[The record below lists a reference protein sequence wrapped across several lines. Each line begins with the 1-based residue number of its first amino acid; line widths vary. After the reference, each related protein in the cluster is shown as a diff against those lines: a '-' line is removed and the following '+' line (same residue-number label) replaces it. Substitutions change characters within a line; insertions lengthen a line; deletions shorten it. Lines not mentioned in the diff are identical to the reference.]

1 MLEGIEILNQTEIMT
16 APTWAGVIC
25 FIYTCLAII
34 SWIFYIIKD
43 NVVMLTLLIISF
55 LLAIIF
61 MFLMLGIDV
70 PTGKYDYQV
79 TIDDSVLMVE
89 FTEKYEIVEINGK
102 IYTIR
107 EKE

>member
-1 MLEGIEILNQTEIMT
+1 
-16 APTWAGVIC
+16 
-25 FIYTCLAII
+25 
-34 SWIFYIIKD
+34 
-43 NVVMLTLLIISF
+43 
-55 LLAIIF
+55 